1 LHDADAMTAR
11 DVGDGEFEHGGF
23 LEFAVIGLT

>member
-1 LHDADAMTAR
+1 MTAR